1 MDTDIICREDG
12 KANRKGKTWNRNVL
26 VINANLPEFEGNEK
40 KKQIKKRCK

>member
-26 VINANLPEFEGNEK
+26 VINASLPEFEGNEK